1 MIEIIDAFQDYI
13 ATLFADALKVIVYTI
28 MGFMVFTAGAGA
40 IALIYII
47 VCGFEKRR
55 KKNGRV

>member
-1 MIEIIDAFQDYI
+1 MIEIIEACQDYI

-28 MGFMVFTAGAGA
+28 IGFMVFTAVIGA

-47 VCGFEKRR
+47 VYELIQRR
-55 KKNGRV
+55 KKHGR

>member
-28 MGFMVFTAGAGA
+28 MGFMVFTAVAGA

-47 VCGFEKRR
+47 VCGFAQRR
-55 KKNGRV
+55 KKHGR